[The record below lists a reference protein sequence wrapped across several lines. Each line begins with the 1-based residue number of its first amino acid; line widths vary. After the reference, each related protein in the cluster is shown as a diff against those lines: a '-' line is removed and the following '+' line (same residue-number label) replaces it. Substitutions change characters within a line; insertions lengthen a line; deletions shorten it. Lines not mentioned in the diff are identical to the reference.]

1 MKTASR
7 KLVALL
13 GTIIV
18 LGVIGALLI
27 QGPRE
32 EPQNVVLSDGTVI
45 VLRGST
51 VGTNHVHGNLLA
63 RAVRRLPD
71 KLRQPLVEFAPST
84 LHLNEFSGRQ
94 QFSLMVW
101 LKAQVQQ
108 PPNFLM
114 VSLAP
119 VGRPPSMMIHNA
131 GFGKVY
137 SDGTGFLGVSPFEV
151 WPRRVDQFE
160 CLLFEAAASGGF
172 REAGRLRVWNPAVS
186 TVPEW
191 QPEPLPATR
200 TEDGMVFVLQEFTAG
215 IGRGRNEFF
224 GGNGSYTV
232 RFLPQMA
239 ETEAGA
245 IIRYEVRSTDPGV
258 KTWSVSNA
266 WLSDATGNR
275 LNPTLWYNWGGWLQ
289 SLGPVLWPD
298 EAAWKLTLELRGR
311 RNSAPEVLT
320 RVVEFLVAPN
330 WLQGTN
336 GVGYAVER
344 VRGTNGF
351 QFIIGP
357 ESQ

>member
-1 MKTASR
+1 MKTAGR
-7 KLVALL
+7 ELFALL

-18 LGVIGALLI
+18 LGVIGALLV

-63 RAVRRLPD
+63 RAVGRLPD

-160 CLLFEAAASGGF
+160 CLLFEATASGGF
-172 REAGRLRVWNPAVS
+172 REAGRLRVRNPAVS
-186 TVPEW
+186 MVPEW

-200 TEDGMVFVLQEFTAG
+200 REEGMVFVLQEFIAG
-215 IGRGRNEFF
+215 IGRGRNELF

-275 LNPTLWYNWGGWLQ
+275 LNPTLWYNWSGRLQ
-289 SLGPVLWPD
+289 SFGPVLWPD

-336 GVGYAVER
+336 GVGYVVER

-351 QFIIGP
+351 QFIIGS